1 MLKKKK
7 NVCCL
12 FRVTEDILYFKKIEL
27 RTKMGRRGRI
37 LEPLGKSTSE
47 CRLAC
52 RWFTTGRFGPE
63 AQPAADS
70 STVGNPGCF
79 TGYPGCSATRMT
91 PHSVIS
97 ACCDVATVCTKPRLS
112 PHYKALCPYVC
123 VFQVLTATSSVTSTA
138 VLFPRTCQCTCTN
151 LHTCVCHRHSW
162 PYEVSSQRQS
172 YFPEHFNAPVIIII
186 ICPLTA
192 RVVGA
197 PKMIL
202 QPVSSIFS
210 CSPLPSGSWRT
221 PGLSIP

>member
-1 MLKKKK
+1 M

-79 TGYPGCSATRMT
+79 TGYPGCRATRMT
-91 PHSVIS
+91 PQGYQCLLWRSQCVYQTPVSHHI
-97 ACCDVATVCTKPRLS
+97 TRLCV
-112 PHYKALCPYVC
+112 HMC
-123 VFQVLTATSSVTSTA
+123 VFFRYSRPHQVSL
-138 VLFPRTCQCTCTN
+138 Q
-151 LHTCVCHRHSW
+151 
-162 PYEVSSQRQS
+162 QQS
-172 YFPEHFNAPVIIII
+172 YFPGLVNAPAQ
-186 ICPLTA
+186 ICTPACVTGIHGHMKCLLK
-192 RVVGA
+192 GSLISQN
-197 PKMIL
+197 IL
-202 QPVSSIFS
+202 MHLSSS
-210 CSPLPSGSWRT
+210 SSSVP
-221 PGLSIP
+221 